1 MKEYIK
7 KDIGDYFFDRT
18 NDFEMSPP
26 EHIWENIRKEIT
38 IPQATVKPHFIRFWQ
53 YYVISAIVGIIA
65 ISTYYYSNNDNNSNA
80 IAENVII
87 TTPETPKN
95 NISDDVSSNIIVV
108 AENKQEE
115 SEVKTEAV
123 NVKKENVA
131 VKNDKIEPTEK
142 SSSNN
147 SNTANSNVDVNTKT
161 NTANASTPSV
171 VKSVKKYNISASAF
185 ENVKQ
190 ILFVN
195 DLGEKSLI
203 VNSPQPNKFGF
214 FEVDVTKLVSG
225 RYEIRIV
232 TDKEEIKHKIE
243 NF

>member
-1 MKEYIK
+1 MKEYIR
-7 KDIGDYFFDRT
+7 KDVGDYFFDRT

-53 YYVISAIVGIIA
+53 YYTISAIVGIIA
-65 ISTYYYSNNDNNSNA
+65 ISAYYYSNNSNNSNV
-80 IAENVII
+80 IAENIAV
-87 TTPETPKN
+87 TTQETTVN
-95 NISDDVSSNIIVV
+95 NILNESSSNTIVE
-108 AENKQEE
+108 AENKEE
-115 SEVKTEAV
+115 VPEIKSEIVK
-123 NVKKENVA
+123 
-131 VKNDKIEPTEK
+131 VKNEDAVIKNDYIAPVEK
-142 SSSNN
+142 VVSNN
-147 SNTANSNVDVNTKT
+147 SNTEKANVALNTKVSET
-161 NTANASTPSV
+161 QPSV
-171 VKSVKKYNISASAF
+171 IKSVKKYNISASAF

-195 DLGEKSLI
+195 NLGEKSII
-203 VNSPQPNKFGF
+203 VNNPNPNKFGF

-225 RYEIRIV
+225 RYEIRVV